1 MRKLFLSPP
10 LFLSPSGRIPRRS
23 FIIGVAGLAI
33 FIVLQLFVW
42 RYVGMNL
49 VSFFF
54 ALALFFLNFH
64 IIMAVY
70 GKRLHDLGRSF
81 WPLIGLFSL
90 IIIVWII
97 MALNYGGVEYFDT
110 VMAHPEYAGNE
121 EEMKKV
127 LEAYQDKLAVGMPKA
142 RWVMAILPTLFTLWL
157 VLAPGQEGDNRY
169 GDNPVPAK

>member
-1 MRKLFLSPP
+1 
-10 LFLSPSGRIPRRS
+10 
-23 FIIGVAGLAI
+23 
-33 FIVLQLFVW
+33 
-42 RYVGMNL
+42 
-49 VSFFF
+49 
-54 ALALFFLNFH
+54 
-64 IIMAVY
+64 
-70 GKRLHDLGRSF
+70 
-81 WPLIGLFSL
+81 
-90 IIIVWII
+90 